1 MTVDAGDIDSQVG
14 RCTGSPG
21 VQTGGLLRSGYPGPD
36 VTTLVKIVV
45 AAEAAGVSTGGL
57 FLLHIRTSKLVI
69 TPFIFNINSLIS
81 MLILSR
87 SILSL
92 LIRSGRSSTGISRL
106 SESVDTYATRFMN
119 LSGVRPRPS
128 MHVQTSYKVL

>member
-1 MTVDAGDIDSQVG
+1 MTVDAGDSDSQVG

-21 VQTGGLLRSGYPGPD
+21 VQTGVLLRSGYPGPD

-92 LIRSGRSSTGISRL
+92 LIRSGRSSTGISR
-106 SESVDTYATRFMN
+106 
-119 LSGVRPRPS
+119 
-128 MHVQTSYKVL
+128 